1 MYVGTSQ
8 QSASLINVDCSWSN
22 EIHNSALAHTATGS
36 PLHKCIHIFETSHIF
51 EVCFKKRMF
60 YPLCR
65 FSNTRQTKQ
74 KHILHKYKTNQS
86 ITYYAIRDLNFKNI
100 FHRKLKGMIGSLSVA
115 SSFSAWVGQ
124 VSLGFVH
131 TLSTK
136 KNIFGPPRIRFVA
149 QNLENKVFSF
159 HTITKFLSEC
169 TLSGPYVFSLGGDG
183 VGLLSV
189 TNSLRNS
196 LIIQSF

>member
-1 MYVGTSQ
+1 MFICLFYQIFILPIFTLTCSALACTSNVYVGTSQ

-74 KHILHKYKTNQS
+74 KHILHKNKTNQS
-86 ITYYAIRDLNFKNI
+86 ITYYAIRDLKFKNI

-115 SSFSAWVGQ
+115 SSFSGWVGQ
-124 VSLGFVH
+124 VSLGFVYTH
-131 TLSTK
+131 STK
-136 KNIFGPPRIRFVA
+136 KKHFWPPKDLFCGPKPG
-149 QNLENKVFSF
+149 K
-159 HTITKFLSEC
+159 
-169 TLSGPYVFSLGGDG
+169 
-183 VGLLSV
+183 
-189 TNSLRNS
+189 
-196 LIIQSF
+196 

>member
-22 EIHNSALAHTATGS
+22 EIHNSALAHTATGARCTNAFTYLKLHTYLRCVKKNVLS
-36 PLHKCIHIFETSHIF
+36 P
-51 EVCFKKRMF
+51 V
-60 YPLCR
+60 YD
-65 FSNTRQTKQ
+65 FSNNPQTKQ
-74 KHILHKYKTNQS
+74 KHILHNYKTNQS
-86 ITYYAIRDLNFKNI
+86 ITYYAIRNLKFKNI

-136 KNIFGPPRIRFVA
+136 KHFWPPKDLFCGPKPG
-149 QNLENKVFSF
+149 K
-159 HTITKFLSEC
+159 
-169 TLSGPYVFSLGGDG
+169 
-183 VGLLSV
+183 
-189 TNSLRNS
+189 
-196 LIIQSF
+196 